1 MHIMYTL
8 FKKGAAVLEEGK
20 KKKAVKVL
28 IITLSVLLVISLV
41 SLVGILLFKR
51 FNPSKPASVTVSDNI
66 ITHEKENSDIS
77 SAPESLQGIGETSES
92 ASSGSSYGSEKA
104 LYLHRRA
111 TGDNTPFK
119 VINMFPGDSETNYYC
134 VRVSHKGD
142 VILRFHADVRPG
154 YEKLAEV
161 LRCRITLPENGKV
174 LYDGLMRDMP
184 ESLTHKLASKKS
196 TTDELYYEITAYLDT
211 SVGNDYQNKDLIA
224 DFKWWV
230 EETGNLD
237 DSPKTGDTSNI
248 LLWAVLAACS
258 GSMMILL
265 LVVRRRKEDE
275 ENV

>member
-1 MHIMYTL
+1 M
-8 FKKGAAVLEEGK
+8 EEVK
-20 KKKAVKVL
+20 KKKTVKVL
-28 IITLSVLLVISLV
+28 IIILSVLLAISLT

-51 FNPSKPASVTVSDNI
+51 FAASKPASVTVSDNI
-66 ITHEKENSDIS
+66 ITHEKEDPNIS

-104 LYLHRRA
+104 LYLHSRA

-184 ESLTHKLASKKS
+184 KSLNNALNADKS
-196 TTDELYYEITAYLDT
+196 TTSEVYYKITAYLDV
-211 SVGNDYQNKDLIA
+211 SVGNGYQNLDLVA
-224 DFKWWV
+224 DFDWWV
-230 EETGNLD
+230 EETENLET
-237 DSPKTGDTSNI
+237 PKTGDKSNI
-248 LLWAVLAACS
+248 VIWVIVAVIALLIL
-258 GSMMILL
+258 ILL
-265 LVVRRRKEDE
+265 CKKLKKED
-275 ENV
+275 NQGDK

>member
-1 MHIMYTL
+1 M
-8 FKKGAAVLEEGK
+8 EEGK

-104 LYLHRRA
+104 LYLHSRA

-184 ESLTHKLASKKS
+184 KSLNNALNADKS
-196 TTDELYYEITAYLDT
+196 TTSEVYYEITAYLDV
-211 SVGNDYQNKDLIA
+211 SVGNGYQNLDLVA
-224 DFKWWV
+224 DFDWWV
-230 EETGNLD
+230 EETENLEP
-237 DSPKTGDTSNI
+237 PKTGDETKLILWICLAAVALLILI
-248 LLWAVLAACS
+248 LLWSKLK
-258 GSMMILL
+258 
-265 LVVRRRKEDE
+265 KEEKQGDK
-275 ENV
+275 